1 MAATASTYF
10 NDVQK
15 LYIAYYQRPADPGGL
30 LYWSQMILAR
40 NGDLGSVVDAF
51 VTSAESS
58 ALYGAVTLQTIGQV
72 IDKVYVALFGRL
84 AEPAG
89 KQFYVDGFA
98 AGTFTAGTIVRN
110 ILDGTQGEDVIAIM
124 NKLNDANLF
133 TVAVD
138 GRPTSDANFGAG
150 TSFSATYSGTAD
162 AVAARTWLATV
173 NAQSTSIKT
182 ANEVVD
188 FVRTTIAD
196 AGDPIKGTDSV
207 TNLPLTS
214 GSVTATAAAEAFVYP
229 YKMVDGRPTKATA
242 GEVIINGF
250 DTSKDKLVFEDVG
263 TGTVFTK
270 AQFLALAGVV
280 VADDPFAVVASI
292 YFDPD
297 TDAGVLGGVSLTGV
311 TINAITVETLA

>member
-15 LYIAYYQRPADPGGL
+15 LYVAYYQRPADPGGL
-30 LYWSQMILAR
+30 IFWSQMILAHD
-40 NGDLGSVVDAF
+40 GDVGSVVDAF
-51 VTSAESS
+51 VTSAEST
-58 ALYGAVTLQTIGQV
+58 ALYGAVTLQTIGEV
-72 IDKVYVALFGRL
+72 IDKVYMALFGR
-84 AEPAG
+84 AVDQAG
-89 KQFYVDGFA
+89 KQFYVDGFTV
-98 AGTFTAGTIVRN
+98 GTFTAGTIVRN
-110 ILDGTQGEDVIAIM
+110 ILDGTKGDDAFAIM
-124 NKLNDANLF
+124 NKLSDANLF

-138 GRPTSDANFGAG
+138 GRPTTDANFGAG
-150 TSFSATYSGTAD
+150 TSFSATYGGTAD

-182 ANEVVD
+182 ASEVAD

-196 AGDPIKGTDSV
+196 TGDPIKDTSSV
-207 TNLPLTS
+207 INTPLTS

-229 YKMVDGRPTKATA
+229 YKMVNGRPTKATG
-242 GEVIINGF
+242 GEVTINGF
-250 DTSKDKLVFEDVG
+250 DTAKDKLVFEDVG

-270 AQFLALAGVV
+270 AQFIALAGVV
-280 VADDPFAVVASI
+280 VADDPFAIAASI

-311 TINAITVETLA
+311 TINAITIETIA

>member
-40 NGDLGSVVDAF
+40 NGDPGSVVDAF

-58 ALYGAVTLQTIGQV
+58 ALYGAVSLQTIGEV
-72 IDKVYVALFGRL
+72 IDKVYVALFGRS
-84 AEPAG
+84 AEQAG

-110 ILDGTQGEDVIAIM
+110 ILDGTQGEDAIAIM
-124 NKLNDANLF
+124 NKLSDANLF

-138 GRPTSDANFGAG
+138 GRPTTDANFGAG

-162 AVAARTWLATV
+162 AVAARAWLATV

-182 ANEVVD
+182 ASEVVD

-196 AGDPIKGTDSV
+196 AGDPIKGTGSV
-207 TNLPLTS
+207 TNVPLTA

-242 GEVIINGF
+242 GEVSINGF
-250 DTSKDKLVFEDVG
+250 DTARDKLVFEDVG

-297 TDAGVLGGVSLTGV
+297 ADAGVLGGVSLTGV
-311 TINAITVETLA
+311 AINAITVETLA